1 MKTKIFF
8 AGLLLV
14 AFMVGSVWPQN
25 PPAPCPPPY
34 GLQAEMKRPLME
46 KLNLTEEQ
54 RKTMQEMRLNHKKE
68 LIPIQA
74 KLKEKQ
80 LDLKAE
86 MMADEPNQSKIN
98 AIVDDLAK
106 LRAEVQKKK
115 IAHRLAIRNILTD
128 EQRKIWDANKHMRKA
143 RGFARHEKPHHP
155 CKRPGMHFPP
165 RRPMGS
171 PMEAPRP

>member
-1 MKTKIFF
+1 MKTKIFLT
-8 AGLLLV
+8 GLLLA
-14 AFMVGSVWPQN
+14 AFMAGSVWAQK
-25 PPAPCPPPY
+25 PPVPCDMPHGPR
-34 GLQAEMKRPLME
+34 AEMKRPLME

-54 RKTMQEMRLNHKKE
+54 RKTMQEMRLKHKKE
-68 LIPIQA
+68 LIPIQG

-98 AIVDDLAK
+98 AIVDDIAK
-106 LRAEVQKKK
+106 LRAELQKKK

-128 EQRKIWDANKHMRKA
+128 EQRKIWDANKHMRK
-143 RGFARHEKPHHP
+143 RGGFGRCEKPHHP
-155 CKRPGMHFPP
+155 RMRPGMHFPP
-165 RRPMGS
+165 ERPMGP